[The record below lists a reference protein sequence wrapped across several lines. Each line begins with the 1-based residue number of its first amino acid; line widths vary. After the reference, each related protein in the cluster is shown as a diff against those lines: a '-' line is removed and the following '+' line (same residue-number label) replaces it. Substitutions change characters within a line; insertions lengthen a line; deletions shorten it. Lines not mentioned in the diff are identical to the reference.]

1 MKAQVEIGTVVDSLV
16 LLRHLKA
23 GAKMWELAIGDH
35 MLPNGF
41 KMLDLNRTIEELEAV
56 KITAVEMCPQLRAC

>member
-1 MKAQVEIGTVVDSLV
+1 MRAQVEIGTVVDSLV
-16 LLRHLKA
+16 LLRHLRT
-23 GAKMWELAIGDH
+23 GAKMWELAVGNH

-41 KMLDLNRTIEELEAV
+41 KMLDLDRTIAELEEV